1 MNSTTKELNYRVFAG
16 FAVSAELK
24 NELTQSKEWNL
35 LRILPLNDRKKLSLV
50 RFESKEFIGVYLPD
64 KQLTLLEISRVA
76 EDLKDKLRTLCPKLN
91 VAKPQLKLFTQA
103 FIP

>member
-1 MNSTTKELNYRVFAG
+1 MNNTTKDLSHRLFIG

-35 LRILPLNDRKKLSLV
+35 LRILPANDRKKLSIV
-50 RFESKEFIGVYLPD
+50 RFESKEYIGIYLPE
-64 KQLTLLEISRVA
+64 KQFTLVEISHIA

-103 FIP
+103 FIS